1 MGYESLFTSMSPRPV
16 NDDLAAHHPP
26 ANRPVPRSPP
36 AQLPQS
42 ESAEQMLPAL
52 GARAVAHMTNGR
64 DEWAKHNLPNGD
76 SLSRIPRTRPTE
88 AAALAAP
95 SAPSLM
101 HMGVAVAE
109 DSSDDDPTTPK
120 NSSPLRGA
128 SPVAGHRAGHE
139 DSELALRGMHSGAH
153 SRETN
158 TTAAEQSTHTAQG
171 ADVPQ
176 NTRMLEVLM
185 SPPNADLSLLV

>member
-1 MGYESLFTSMSPRPV
+1 MATRMHATDTFTPYMGAM
-16 NDDLAAHHPP
+16 
-26 ANRPVPRSPP
+26 
-36 AQLPQS
+36 
-42 ESAEQMLPAL
+42 
-52 GARAVAHMTNGR
+52 AVAHMTNGR
-64 DEWAKHNLPNGD
+64 DEWAKHNLPNGH
-76 SLSRIPRTRPTE
+76 SLSHIPRTRPTV

-109 DSSDDDPTTPK
+109 DSSDDDPMTPK

-128 SPVAGHRAGHE
+128 SPVAGQRAGHE
-139 DSELALRGMHSGAH
+139 DIELALRGMHSGAH

-158 TTAAEQSTHTAQG
+158 TTAAEQSTHAALG

-185 SPPNADLSLLV
+185 SPPNVDLSLLV